1 MTERERL
8 LTLIGRWVITAD
20 AVAAII
26 AAKGVPAMTL
36 AQARKRYPLV
46 PVEIVKWAL
55 ENISDPRDLDRG
67 LSRLEQSKR
76 IELKYAS

>member
-1 MTERERL
+1 
-8 LTLIGRWVITAD
+8 
-20 AVAAII
+20 
-26 AAKGVPAMTL
+26 MTL

-55 ENISDPRDLDRG
+55 ENIPDPRDLDRG

-76 IELKYAS
+76 IEIKYAS